1 MYYCLVSGRKVELP
15 SSSKNFILILENRIA
30 YGINDENYQK
40 AISFLM
46 KNPKAKVNIG
56 IPKDPGF
63 YLIYD
68 NSTYSAWG
76 YNAPGSHK
84 PSRIIFMFK

>member
-1 MYYCLVSGRKVELP
+1 MDERLNYP

-30 YGINDENYQK
+30 FGINDENYQK

-76 YNAPGSHK
+76 YNAPDSHK
-84 PSRIIFMFK
+84 PSRIFFMFK